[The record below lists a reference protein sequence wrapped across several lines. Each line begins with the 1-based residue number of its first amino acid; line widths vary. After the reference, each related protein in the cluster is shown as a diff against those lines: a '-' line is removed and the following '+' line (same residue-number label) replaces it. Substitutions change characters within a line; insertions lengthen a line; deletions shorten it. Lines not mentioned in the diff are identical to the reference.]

1 MAKGKSGGLGET
13 VRTVIYAVLI
23 ALGIR
28 TVAFEPFNIPTGSM
42 IPTLLVGDY
51 LFVSK
56 YAYGYSSKTLLF
68 GLPLFEGRI
77 FGAPAEHGDVVVFKL
92 PRDESVDY
100 IKRVVGVPGD
110 EIQVVRGILHIN
122 GVPVEREL
130 LGTVQAEC
138 AGFVGPYSEYRE
150 TFPNGR
156 SHIIIERSDA
166 ENMDNTEV
174 YAVPPEHYFMMGD
187 NRDCSTDSRY
197 LASVGY
203 VPEENLVGRA
213 EIRWFS
219 LDNASFWE
227 IWKWPTA
234 LRFERLFTRIE

>member
-1 MAKGKSGGLGET
+1 MSNVRDLGSMAKGKSGGLGET

-56 YAYGYSSKTLLF
+56 YSYGYSHKTLLF

-77 FGAPAEHGDVVVFKL
+77 LGSPPERGDVAVFML
-92 PRDESVDY
+92 PTDESKDY
-100 IKRVVGVPGD
+100 IKRVIGLPGD
-110 EIQVVRGILHIN
+110 EIQMRGGVLHIN
-122 GVPVEREL
+122 GEPVQREFV
-130 LGTVQAEC
+130 GEVQSEC
-138 AGFVGPYSEYRE
+138 AGQVGTYQQYIE
-150 TFPNGR
+150 TLPNGV
-156 SHIIIERSDA
+156 SHIVLERSDR
-166 ENMDNTEV
+166 EPLD
-174 YAVPPEHYFMMGD
+174 D
-187 NRDCSTDSRY
+187 NRDCSTDSRV
-197 LASVGY
+197 LMAVGF

-219 LDNASFWE
+219 LENASFWE

-234 LRFERLFTRIE
+234 LRFDRLFTAIR